1 MIEVSRLLLMLLIE
15 LLILSTACAGIVT
28 YLYLAKRRRERAALK
43 NLIAT
48 IRQDMER
55 REAETRQVLEQR
67 FGLSAQPLEEAV
79 VKISREEKQ
88 FYQTVI
94 DLFLR
99 RDTAALQNFSVDY
112 EKSVEPYR
120 TLAVT
125 LSQEAPAAEPGDEVA
140 NNLSDELLLLR
151 EENQRLSDELQLTM
165 NTMGTM
171 LNEYTQMFAGGSES
185 GIDRDKIRQLVTPG
199 AAAEAASAGEETVE
213 EPAESTDAE
222 VKVEPEPAGEEAE
235 PAGEEAEPVP
245 DEPSVD
251 DAVPAASDETPVT
264 PDQVAGDAAEAA
276 ADPDVMEMAGT
287 DSAAEPDGLV
297 INRDDEVVNL
307 DDVLE
312 DPDSSKSG

>member
-99 RDTAALQNFSVDY
+99 RDTTALQNFSVDY

-199 AAAEAASAGEETVE
+199 AAAEAASAGEETVD

-222 VKVEPEPAGEEAE
+222 VKVEPE

-276 ADPDVMEMAGT
+276 TDPDVMEMAGT
-287 DSAAEPDGLV
+287 DSAAEPEGLV

-312 DPDSSKSG
+312 DPDSSKGG